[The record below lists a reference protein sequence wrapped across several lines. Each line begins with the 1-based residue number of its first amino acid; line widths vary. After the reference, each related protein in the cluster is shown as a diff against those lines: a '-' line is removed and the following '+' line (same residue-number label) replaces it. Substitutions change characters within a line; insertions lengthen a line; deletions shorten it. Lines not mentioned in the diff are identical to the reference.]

1 MPLPSRAKAI
11 DIQNEIELI
20 VSKEEYRLQ
29 ENEAES
35 VLEGIGSL
43 AQEIVAFAQNFLAEL
58 SNTNPIVF
66 YIVLIS
72 ATLSLLY
79 LAWWNIQQLKVS
91 ALRRV
96 RKKTEQQNDS
106 TMHNA
111 LRKKINQEL
120 EQAIREDN
128 FLDIVRALFR
138 LYVVGHE
145 DALRKKGVAIG
156 SLDSLTVREVLR
168 TLPKEKA
175 NELERTQILKILET
189 SFYDDRV
196 LSKED
201 VNIVSLAL
209 QNERVI

>member
-66 YIVLIS
+66 YVVLIS

-91 ALRRV
+91 ALRKV
-96 RKKTEQQNDS
+96 RKKAEQQNDS
-106 TMHNA
+106 TIHNA

-120 EQAIREDN
+120 EQAIREEH